1 MKNKEMQE
9 ISEPKIL
16 ILDDDTALTDL
27 LTDILESEGYRV
39 GAFNSP
45 KDVLYLARQFLP
57 DVMLLDIM
65 MPEIDGYDVCEFF
78 KRDPELRFTRIIVL
92 TARDDKESRIR
103 CYRSGADAVI
113 AKPFELDELREMLR
127 TTIASKRAY
136 EQLLGDYRSQSIMDA
151 GSECYNWRYMESR
164 ISEELKRVERISRP
178 FSLLRVDLDDFSMVN
193 MRYGLL
199 FGNEVLKS
207 IAEAIRQ
214 EIRES
219 DLLGRLHE
227 NSFILLLPETPE
239 KGALAAAGRIQDT
252 ISSLI
257 FVKKKKFSLHGTAV
271 SCTVD
276 KRVPLNEVIA
286 FLEDEMQKAQSR
298 REAK

>member
-1 MKNKEMQE
+1 MKNKEMQQ

-16 ILDDDTALTDL
+16 ILDDDAAITGL
-27 LTDILESEGYRV
+27 LTEVLESEGYRV

-78 KRDPELRFTRIIVL
+78 KRDPELRFTRIIIL

-113 AKPFELDELREMLR
+113 PKPFELDELRELLR
-127 TTIASKRAY
+127 TTIASKQAY
-136 EQLLGDYRSQSIMDA
+136 EQLLGDYRSQSIMDTA
-151 GSECYNWRYMESR
+151 SDCYNWKYMESR

-178 FSLLRVDLDDFSMVN
+178 FSLLRVDLDDFNMVTT
-193 MRYGLL
+193 RYGLL

-207 IAEAIRQ
+207 IAEAINE

-219 DLLGRLHE
+219 DLLGRFNE

-239 KGALAAAGRIQDT
+239 VGARAAAGRIQDT

-257 FVKKKKFSLHGTAV
+257 FVKKKKFSLRAITV
-271 SCTVD
+271 SCTID
-276 KRVPLNEVIA
+276 KRTPLNEVITC
-286 FLEDEMQKAQSR
+286 LDDEMRKASAR
-298 REAK
+298 PEAK

>member
-16 ILDDDTALTDL
+16 ILDDDTALTGL

-39 GAFNSP
+39 AAFNSP

-113 AKPFELDELREMLR
+113 SKPFELDELREILR
-127 TTIASKRAY
+127 TSIASKRAY

-178 FSLLRVDLDDFSMVN
+178 FSLLRVDLDDLNMVN

-207 IAEAIRQ
+207 IAEAIRGL
-214 EIRES
+214 IRES

-227 NSFILLLPETPE
+227 NSFILLLPDTPE
-239 KGALAAAGRIQDT
+239 VGARAAAKRIQDT

-271 SCTVD
+271 CCTVE
-276 KRVPLNEVIA
+276 KRITLNEVIA
-286 FLEDEMQKAQSR
+286 CLDDEMRKTQAR
-298 REAK
+298 PEAK